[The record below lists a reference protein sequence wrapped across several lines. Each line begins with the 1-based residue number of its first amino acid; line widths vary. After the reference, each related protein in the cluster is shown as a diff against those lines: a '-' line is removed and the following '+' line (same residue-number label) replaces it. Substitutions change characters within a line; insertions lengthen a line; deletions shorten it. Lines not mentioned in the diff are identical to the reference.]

1 MHDAMSEA
9 AWEEDALEQLHM
21 LGWRTTHGSEVAPG
35 TGERETWDDPLIK
48 HRLLDAMRRLNPQVP
63 ASFIAQAAEE
73 IASATSQ
80 DAIAENKRIHDIL
93 TEGYRLTYIDAD
105 GQEQNPTLRVLG
117 ATPEENDWLAVN
129 QLTVRQRDTH
139 RRFDLVLYVN
149 GMPLSIIELKRPT
162 NYDGVIEAR
171 AQLTTYVDEFP
182 LAFRFA
188 AFVVVSDGFDA
199 RYGTPFT
206 PLHHFSPWN
215 VDDDG
220 RRYTYPRQQGGVW
233 FTAFNDVLDGLFN
246 QERMLE
252 LLRSFVAF
260 DEGDDALAKR
270 IAKPH
275 QYIAVNK
282 AVRKTL
288 DAVTSDGRAGVVWH
302 TQGSGKSMEMELYAN
317 LVCRHPQ
324 LHNPTIVVVT
334 DRTELDGQLFETFQ
348 RSTLLPEQPRQVTSR
363 VELRQ
368 ELSDR
373 TTGGIYFTTLQKFG
387 LSSAEK
393 SSRLDHPLLSDRRNV
408 IVIVDE
414 AHRSHYDDVDGY
426 ARYLRDALP
435 HATLIAF
442 TGTPISLGERDT
454 RAVFGDDI
462 DVYDLSRAVD
472 DGATVPVRFEPRLVT
487 VGLSS
492 DVSDEEL
499 DRAADEATT
508 GLDDVERARVESS
521 VAVINAVYGAPE
533 RIAALAEDI
542 IVHWEERRDRMRTF
556 IGGPG
561 KALIVGGTRKICA
574 DLYAAIVERRPD
586 WHDDALDAGRIK
598 VVYSA
603 GKASDDAAVRAH
615 ARRESENKAIKK
627 RIKDPADEL
636 ELVIVKDMMLTG
648 FDAPALH
655 TLYLDRPL
663 KGALLMQTL
672 ARVNRT
678 FHGKQDGLLVAFAP
692 ITENLKNALAEYTAD
707 DQENRPVGRDT
718 EETAEGVREAV
729 ALARQL
735 LDPSGWRDIYAA
747 GGRYAVRNA
756 LGCAAN
762 YLRDPHTPGNSTEG
776 ESLAS
781 RFRRISGTLVRLWAL
796 SSTNS
801 SLRPLRDEVAFY
813 ENVRAYL
820 AKLDAMDRQERGEP
834 IPADVE
840 RTLAALIDDSTAADG
855 VVDIY
860 AAAGLPPLTLDE
872 LTPQVVSQAQQSP
885 NPQLAIDAL
894 RHLLVTEASTA
905 TRGNLTRQRAFSDRI
920 SQLMNRYTNSQLTS
934 AEVMAALGDMADEI
948 RAEHARGSGFEPPLS
963 GDELAFY
970 DAIAE
975 NESAMRLQGSDT
987 LAEIARELVKIMQRD
1002 VRTDWTVRENVRAKL
1017 RQSIKRL
1024 LVRFRYPPD
1033 KQPDAI
1039 VAVLNQMEEIAPR
1052 YAA

>member
-21 LGWRTTHGSEVAPG
+21 LGWRTTTGSEIAPG
-35 TGERETWDDPLIK
+35 TGERDSWDDPLIK
-48 HRLLDAMRRLNPQVP
+48 PRLLEAMRRLNPQVP
-63 ASFIAQAAEE
+63 APYIAQAADE
-73 IASATSQ
+73 IATATSQ
-80 DAIAENKRIHDIL
+80 DAIAENIRIHEIL
-93 TEGYRLTYIDAD
+93 TEGYRLTYIDSD
-105 GQEQNPTLRVLG
+105 GQEQNPSLRVLG
-117 ATPEENDWLAVN
+117 TNPEDNDWLAVG
-129 QLTVRQRDTH
+129 QLTVRQRDAH
-139 RRFDLVLYVN
+139 RRFDVVLYVN
-149 GMPLSIIELKRPT
+149 GMPLSIIELKRPAS
-162 NYDGVIEAR
+162 NEGVAEAR
-171 AQLTTYVDEFP
+171 SQLDTYVDEFP

-188 AFVVVSDGFDA
+188 VFVVVSDGFDA

-215 VDDDG
+215 IDEDG
-220 RRYTYPRQQGGVW
+220 RRYVYPRQQGGVW
-233 FTAFNDVLDGLFN
+233 FTALNDALDGLFN
-246 QERMLE
+246 LTRMLD
-252 LLRSFVAF
+252 LLRSFTAF
-260 DEGDDALAKR
+260 DTGDDLLTKR

-275 QYIAVNK
+275 QYVAVTK

-288 DAVTSDGRAGVVWH
+288 EAVTSDGRAGVVWH

-317 LVCRHPQ
+317 LVSRHPALQ
-324 LHNPTIVVVT
+324 NPTIVVVT

-348 RSTLLPEQPRQVTSR
+348 RSTLLPERPRQIASR
-363 VELRQ
+363 NELRT

-387 LSSAEK
+387 LSPDEK
-393 SSRLDHPLLSDRRNV
+393 SARLDHPLLSDRRNV

-414 AHRSHYDDVDGY
+414 AHRSHYDNVDGY

-472 DGATVPVRFEPRLVT
+472 DGATVPVRFEPRLVE
-487 VGLSS
+487 VGLGTG
-492 DVSDEEL
+492 VSEEEL

-533 RIAALAEDI
+533 RIAVLADDI
-542 IVHWEERRDRMRTF
+542 IAHWEERRERMRTF
-556 IGGPG
+556 VGGPG

-574 DLYAAIVERRPD
+574 DLYAAIIDRRPD

-598 VVYSA
+598 VVYSP

-615 ARRESENKAIKK
+615 ARRDSENKAVKN
-627 RIKDPADEL
+627 RLKDPEDEL

-678 FHGKQDGLLVAFAP
+678 FRGKQDGLLVAYAP
-692 ITENLKNALAEYTAD
+692 ITENLKSALAEYTSD
-707 DQENRPVGRDT
+707 DQEARPVGRDT
-718 EETAEGVREAV
+718 EETAEGVREAIG
-729 ALARQL
+729 LARAL
-735 LDPSGWRDIYAA
+735 LDPSGWRDVHAA
-747 GGRYAVRNA
+747 GGKFAVRNA

-762 YLRDPHTPGNSTEG
+762 YLRDPHTPGNSSEG

-781 RFRRISGTLVRLWAL
+781 RFRRVSGTLVRLWAL
-796 SSTNS
+796 ASSND

-834 IPADVE
+834 VPADVE
-840 RTLAALIDDSTAADG
+840 RTLAALIDDNTTSGG

-860 AAAGLPPLTLDE
+860 AAAGLPPLRLAD
-872 LTPQVVSQAQQSP
+872 LTPQVVHQAQQSP
-885 NPQLAIDAL
+885 NTQLAIDAL
-894 RHLLVTEASTA
+894 RHLLVTEVSTA
-905 TRGNLTRQRAFSDRI
+905 TRGNLARQRAFSDRI
-920 SQLMNRYTNSQLTS
+920 SQLMIRYTNSQLTS

-948 RAEHARGSGFEPPLS
+948 RAESARGAEFEPHLS
-963 GDELAFY
+963 DDELAFY

-975 NESAMRLQGSDT
+975 NESALRLQGSGT

-1002 VRTDWTVRENVRAKL
+1002 VRTDWTVRDDVRAKL

-1039 VAVLNQMEEIAPR
+1039 ITVLNQMEELAPR